1 MGFGLDRIGLEWGR
15 IGRDWMVWCGGGEG
29 GREGGIYR
37 RLFTFVPSLFL
48 FLSDFNDVQVDF
60 FLTSGRLIISPFFSS
75 STFQFFFFH
84 LSLLTIS
91 TFLVSYFCSFFIRI
105 NFCFILFPF
114 VLLYFVLLNPD
125 MFFFPLFYLILSY
138 PPPSFPRSII

>member
-75 STFQFFFFH
+75 STFQFFFF
-84 LSLLTIS
+84 SLVTSYHFHFSCFLFLLFFYKNKFLFYFIS
-91 TFLVSYFCSFFIRI
+91 FCFAL
-105 NFCFILFPF
+105 FCFIE
-114 VLLYFVLLNPD
+114 
-125 MFFFPLFYLILSY
+125 S
-138 PPPSFPRSII
+138 